1 MAFLDNSGD
10 IILDAVLTDTGRKRL
25 AHGDGSFQIAKFA
38 FGDDE
43 VDYSLYQNANH
54 INGAHPSGSA
64 YYDLE
69 ILQTPILEAFTNNAS
84 YMHSKLLNIAQTN
97 FLYLPMLKLN
107 DTSSA
112 DNSRTF
118 TADSN
123 VADIYIICV
132 DEATEGVSDAVRDN
146 PTSAFI
152 DSNSLTMVNQ
162 PNQGVL
168 GGFTTNPTSNPNR
181 IVVHHGLDTSEIS
194 VNRSIDSA
202 LRETAYLAEI
212 DSRLGQICHPASL
225 SPIPESFIDDDQIA
239 TYLISGRGANQLI
252 RGLNV
257 GDISTLAGPRDNKLV
272 FKVRSSL
279 DLRTSTFLF
288 TKLGGEYTFQSRT
301 FYYID
306 SIIRITGATTGYRI
320 DIPVRFVKYKSG

>member
-25 AHGDGSFQIAKFA
+25 ARGDGSFAIAKFA
-38 FGDDE
+38 LGDDE
-43 VDYSLYQNANH
+43 INYALYQNANH
-54 INGAHPSGSA
+54 TNGAHPSGSA

-69 ILQTPILEAFTNNAS
+69 ILQTPILEAFTNNTS
-84 YMHSKLLNIAQTN
+84 FIHSKLLNIAQTN
-97 FLYLPMLKLN
+97 FLYLPVLKLN

-118 TADSN
+118 TADSS
-123 VADIYIICV
+123 VTDVFIIAV
-132 DEATEGVSDAVRDN
+132 DEPTEGVSDAVRDN

-152 DSNSLTMVNQ
+152 DSNSLPMVDQ

-168 GGFTTNPTSNPNR
+168 GGFTSNATANPNQ
-181 IVVHHGLDTSEIS
+181 ISLHHGLDTNAIS
-194 VNRSIDSA
+194 RNRSIDSA
-202 LRETAYLAEI
+202 LRETSFIIEI
-212 DSRLGQICHPASL
+212 DNRLGSVTDSNLNPY
-225 SPIPESFIDDDQIA
+225 PESFIDDDQVA
-239 TYLISGRGANQLI
+239 TYLISGGRVVQPLSAND
-252 RGLNV
+252 V
-257 GDISTLAGPRDNKLV
+257 STLRGPRGNKLN
-272 FKVRSSL
+272 FKIRSSL

-306 SIIRITGATTGYRI
+306 SIVRITGATTGNRI
-320 DIPVRFVKYKSG
+320 DVPVRFVKYKSG

>member
-25 AHGDGSFQIAKFA
+25 ARGDGSFQISKFA
-38 FGDDE
+38 LGDDE
-43 VDYSLYQNANH
+43 INYELYQNANYVD
-54 INGAHPSGSA
+54 GAHDSGSA

-97 FLYLPMLKLN
+97 FLYLPVLKLN

-112 DNSRTF
+112 DNARTF

-123 VADIYIICV
+123 VSDVYIIAV

-146 PTSAFI
+146 PTSAFV
-152 DSNSLTMVNQ
+152 DSSTLPMVDQ

-168 GGFTTNPTSNPNR
+168 GGFTSNASTNPNQIS
-181 IVVHHGLDTSEIS
+181 VHHGLDTSDIS
-194 VNRSIDSA
+194 RNRTIDSA
-202 LRETAYLAEI
+202 LRETAYIIEI
-212 DSRLGQICHPASL
+212 DNRLGDIADVNLNPF
-225 SPIPESFIDDDQIA
+225 PESFIDDDQIA
-239 TYLISGRGANQLI
+239 TYLIGARGPVQPLSAND
-252 RGLNV
+252 V
-257 GDISTLAGPRDNKLV
+257 STLKGPRDNKLN
-272 FKVRSSL
+272 FKVKSSL

-288 TKLGGEYTFQSRT
+288 TKLGGEYTFNSRT

-306 SIIRITGATTGYRI
+306 TIIRVTGATTGYRL
-320 DIPVRFVKYKSG
+320 DIPVRFVKFKS